1 MRSSIGSV
9 RRYTASSGCPG
20 GVLPRLKPRSR
31 SAACCIRGVSVA
43 VSAAS
48 ERHANPA
55 HGVVGRI
62 LGNYPHDDP
71 AASLRC
77 LEPAHI
83 PYVLASA
90 AAALVT
96 VILNGDFEPFPAHVQ

>member
-1 MRSSIGSV
+1 MRG
-9 RRYTASSGCPG
+9 
-20 GVLPRLKPRSR
+20 
-31 SAACCIRGVSVA
+31 VA

-55 HGVVGRI
+55 HDVVGRI

-71 AASLRC
+71 AASLKC

-90 AAALVT
+90 AAVLVT
-96 VILNGDFEPFPAHVQ
+96 VILNGDFEPFPAHVQYRHGPKLRDHGYLCVRSRQSRVDQ